1 MDKKTNLLLLLL
13 ITGALL
19 IVGCTQ
25 LSKQTPEQKTPDNQI
40 PQNYE
45 TLYVSL
51 SEEFTLHENQSAIIE
66 NENYEIKITKF
77 FNSPC
82 PKGAQCIWSGIGIA
96 FEYTYK
102 GEVKKGTNLV
112 QAFGYQTTIIDTDYE
127 TYAKLKIT
135 KME

>member
-1 MDKKTNLLLLLL
+1 LL
-13 ITGALL
+13 IAGTLL

-25 LSKQTPEQKTPDNQI
+25 ILKQTPGQKTPDNKI

-51 SEEFTLHENQSAIIE
+51 EEEFVLHENQSAKIE
-66 NENYEIKITKF
+66 DENYEIKITKF

-82 PKGAQCIWSGIGIA
+82 PKGTQCIWSGIGVA
-96 FEYTYK
+96 FEYTYE
-102 GEVKKGTNLV
+102 GEVNKGTNLV

-135 KME
+135 KMK